1 MNLCVSGENEFD
13 IYYVLKILT
22 GREEKY
28 FFSPRLFVHDIGLAK
43 KFNTLRSVRR
53 SVKLCG
59 FDQYQ
64 VEKFKRA
71 N

>member
-1 MNLCVSGENEFD
+1 MNFYVGSENEFD

-22 GREEKY
+22 DCEERY
-28 FFSPRLFVHDIGLAK
+28 YFSPRLFVHDIGLAK

-59 FDQYQ
+59 IHHYQ
-64 VEKFKRA
+64 VEKLKRTD
-71 N
+71 